1 VISPAAKKFCRL
13 ASSTLCTPS
22 DQHSMDS
29 VIEARGLTKTFDEGV
44 QVHALRGVD
53 LRIARSSFVAI
64 MGPSGSGKST
74 LLNIL
79 GALEVPS
86 TGDLVIDG
94 TNVATLADDARTLF
108 RRRRI
113 GFVFQQ
119 FNLLPIF
126 TAAENV
132 AVPLRLEGVSTAE
145 ARKRALEM
153 LGIVGLAERGDHLP
167 SQLSGG
173 EQQRVAV
180 ARALVTNPAIILAD
194 EPTGNLDSANG
205 DHVIAMLRELVDQ
218 RGQTVV
224 LVTHD
229 AAVASRS
236 DRVIHVRDGQI
247 VEDHDP
253 RDQALAAAGA
263 EPRQ

>member
-1 VISPAAKKFCRL
+1 
-13 ASSTLCTPS
+13 
-22 DQHSMDS
+22 MDS
-29 VIEARGLTKTFDEGV
+29 VIQGRGLTKTYGEEV
-44 QVHALRGVD
+44 EVRALCGVD
-53 LRIARSSFVAI
+53 LEIARGTFVAI

-79 GALEVPS
+79 GALEVPTS
-86 TGDLVIDG
+86 GELLIDG
-94 TNVATLADDARTLF
+94 THVGDLGDDKRTLF

-126 TAAENV
+126 TAVENV
-132 AVPLRLEGVSTAE
+132 AVPLRLEGVAAAE
-145 ARKRALEM
+145 ARERAAKMLEV
-153 LGIVGLAERGDHLP
+153 VGLAARGDHLP

-173 EQQRVAV
+173 EQQRVAI

-205 DHVIAMLRELVDQ
+205 DQVIGMLRDLVD
-218 RGQTVV
+218 RRNQTVV

-236 DRVIHVRDGQI
+236 DRVINVRDGRI
-247 VEDHDP
+247 VGDHDP
-253 RDQALAAAGA
+253 RHESFAEAGA
-263 EPRQ
+263 EPRV

>member
-1 VISPAAKKFCRL
+1 
-13 ASSTLCTPS
+13 
-22 DQHSMDS
+22 MDS
-29 VIEARGLTKTFDEGV
+29 VIEARGLTKVYDEGV

-53 LRIARSSFVAI
+53 LHIARGSFVAI

-79 GALEVPS
+79 GALEVP
-86 TGDLVIDG
+86 TEGELLIDG
-94 TNVATLADDARTLF
+94 TLISRLADDERTLF

-126 TAAENV
+126 SAVENV
-132 AVPLRLEGVSTAE
+132 AVPLRLEGIHPSE
-145 ARKRALEM
+145 ARRRAVEM
-153 LGIVGLAERGDHLP
+153 LGTVGLADRRDHFP

-180 ARALVTNPAIILAD
+180 ARALITNPAIILAD

-205 DHVIAMLRELVDQ
+205 ELVISILRDLVD
-218 RGQTVV
+218 RLGQTVV

-229 AAVASRS
+229 ASVAGRS
-236 DRVIHVRDGQI
+236 DRVIGVKDGLI
-247 VEDHDP
+247 VGDHPPHDA
-253 RDQALAAAGA
+253 ALAATGS
-263 EPRQ
+263 EPRP